1 LPALW
6 ILGQLIAKMDPSDF
20 AARARMIAR
29 RQHVWVIKAARGYVD
44 FVRKVIVLEGQL
56 GAAPRAEGTRRFRR

>member
-1 LPALW
+1 
-6 ILGQLIAKMDPSDF
+6 MDPRDF

-56 GAAPRAEGTRRFRR
+56 RAAPRAEGTRRFHR